1 MNEVAELCQVSRK
14 TVSAL
19 WKEGRKQVE
28 DGSFPVSLVSKRK
41 KSGRKRKNF
50 AENFEKIKGAPLNQ
64 RSTL

>member
-1 MNEVAELCQVSRK
+1 
-14 TVSAL
+14 VSAL

-28 DGSFPVSLVSKRK
+28 DGIFPISLAS

-50 AENFEKIKGAPLNQ
+50 AENFEKIKDAPLNQ